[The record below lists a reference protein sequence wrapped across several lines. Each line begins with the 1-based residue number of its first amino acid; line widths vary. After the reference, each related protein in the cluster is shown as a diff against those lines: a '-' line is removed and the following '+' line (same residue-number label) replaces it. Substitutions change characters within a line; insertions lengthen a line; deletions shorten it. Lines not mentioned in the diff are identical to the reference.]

1 VRLAGAAG
9 DRFGPVSCFGPNV
22 FSGSELGPRAVHTCR
37 FPSPLISHEAFH
49 FIVIV
54 TIDGPAG
61 SGKST
66 TARAVARRLG
76 FVYLDTGAM
85 YRAIALAFLR
95 NNAEATADAARLLLP
110 DVHVNVRYQQDE
122 MRVFLNGDDV
132 SGEIRTVR
140 VGNMASQI
148 SSLRSV
154 RDKLL
159 DTQRRVGGEEAEK
172 HGGIVVDGRD
182 TGTVVFPDA
191 DVKIFMVADA
201 RERARRRLEQY
212 HRQGEDA
219 TFEEVLHEI
228 EERDEADRSR
238 DIAPLKRAEDAV
250 ELDTTTQTIDEQVDF
265 VVDRVAEARTQKA

>member
-1 VRLAGAAG
+1 M
-9 DRFGPVSCFGPNV
+9 
-22 FSGSELGPRAVHTCR
+22 
-37 FPSPLISHEAFH
+37 
-49 FIVIV
+49 IV

-95 NNAEATADAARLLLP
+95 NDAEATADAARTLLP
-110 DVHVNVRYQQDE
+110 DVHVNVRYQEDE

-132 SGEIRTVR
+132 SGAIRTVR
-140 VGNMASQI
+140 VGNTASQI
-148 SSLRSV
+148 SALRRV

-159 DTQRRVGGEEAEK
+159 DTQRRVGSEQAEK

-250 ELDTTTQTIDEQVDF
+250 EQDTTTQTIDEQVDF
-265 VVDRVAEARTQKA
+265 VVDRVADARTQKA